1 MPSPDELQRMVVH
14 AALPCRRCGQLLTGL
29 PVSGECPE
37 CGLPIESSLRST
49 IDLASLDG
57 EPLRHPRRTAV
68 SLLLLAAATS
78 GIILST
84 LIGAVSV
91 VGMDRGDLLALILLA
106 ATASSGG
113 LMIGGLALLCAGTAE
128 DPNVA
133 PRLLR
138 WTLAL
143 AVTSLAGICIGV
155 RAVSDEWATILPL
168 GRPLLLA
175 DLLLGVAGMLAVVEL
190 SHLLR
195 MIGARSETYRSAG
208 QGLQPAGPM
217 ITGLGIQLLLSLLW
231 LGSALKPAWAAE
243 TGPVLGLLRL
253 VVNLML
259 AVGALYITVN
269 TIWAI
274 RPLLRARHRWS
285 DLVGPDRPASM
296 ADRPGHRDTE

>member
-1 MPSPDELQRMVVH
+1 MVVH

-37 CGLPIESSLRST
+37 CGLTIETSLRST

-57 EPLRHPRRTAV
+57 EPLRHPRRTAL
-68 SLLLLAAATS
+68 SLLLLAIATS

-84 LIGAVSV
+84 LIGGVSL
-91 VGMDRGDLLALILLA
+91 VGIDRGDLPAGLLLA
-106 ATASSGG
+106 ASGTSG
-113 LMIGGLALLCAGTAE
+113 VLMIGGVALLRVGTAE

-138 WTLAL
+138 WTLACIVTIL
-143 AVTSLAGICIGV
+143 AAISVGV
-155 RAVSDEWATILPL
+155 RAMSDEWTTILPV

-175 DLLLGVAGMLAVVEL
+175 DMLLGVASILAVVEL

-195 MIGARSETYRSAG
+195 SIGARSEIYRLAG
-208 QGLQPAGPM
+208 QGLQPASPM
-217 ITGLGIQLLLSLLW
+217 IAGLVIQLLLSLLW
-231 LGSALKPAWAAE
+231 LGLASRPAWAAE
-243 TGPVLGLLRL
+243 MGPVLGLLRL

-259 AVGALYITVN
+259 AVGAVYITAN

-274 RPLLRARHRWS
+274 RPLLRAHHRWN

>member
-1 MPSPDELQRMVVH
+1 MASP
-14 AALPCRRCGQLLTGL
+14 
-29 PVSGECPE
+29 
-37 CGLPIESSLRST
+37 
-49 IDLASLDG
+49 
-57 EPLRHPRRTAV
+57 
-68 SLLLLAAATS
+68 
-78 GIILST
+78 
-84 LIGAVSV
+84 
-91 VGMDRGDLLALILLA
+91 
-106 ATASSGG
+106 
-113 LMIGGLALLCAGTAE
+113 LCAGTAE
-128 DPNVA
+128 SERR

-231 LGSALKPAWAAE
+231 LGSALKPAWAAK
-243 TGPVLGLLRL
+243 P
-253 VVNLML
+253 
-259 AVGALYITVN
+259 APS
-269 TIWAI
+269 WACSGS
-274 RPLLRARHRWS
+274 W
-285 DLVGPDRPASM
+285 
-296 ADRPGHRDTE
+296 